1 MTSPK
6 LRLEIPR
13 IEISSITDERITLKL
28 TQNKINEKHQ
38 HHQLRKAHNN

>member
-6 LRLEIPR
+6 FRLEIPR

-38 HHQLRKAHNN
+38 TSSVKKSSQ